1 MDLYVR
7 ASMTETSLNRP
18 IYLRALQISDFHDK
32 VPNENNGALAW
43 PEKNTYMYEK
53 SDLVVQ
59 QIFRVS

>member
-1 MDLYVR
+1 
-7 ASMTETSLNRP
+7 MTETSLNRP